1 MATRGPKRTLT
12 VDRVA
17 ATALQLLDDD
27 GPSAL
32 SVRRVATELGVAPN
46 ALYTY
51 VPDRVGL
58 ERAVVE
64 HVLATVDLALLDG
77 PAGQWRARVHRFA
90 LGLRSRLLDHPGAAA
105 LLMSAPMDGP
115 TALEVGERLL
125 AALEDAGLAS
135 TDRARGV
142 WVLIVF
148 VIGSVALDVAETDGR
163 RPLAPEQQRIAARR
177 DALSAVDAQAWPR
190 TVAALDVQAAWVGE
204 EQFTWGLDR
213 ILDGLATSAR

>member
-1 MATRGPKRTLT
+1 MG
-12 VDRVA
+12 
-17 ATALQLLDDD
+17 
-27 GPSAL
+27 
-32 SVRRVATELGVAPN
+32 
-46 ALYTY
+46 
-51 VPDRVGL
+51 
-58 ERAVVE
+58 
-64 HVLATVDLALLDG
+64 
-77 PAGQWRARVHRFA
+77 
-90 LGLRSRLLDHPGAAA
+90 
-105 LLMSAPMDGP
+105 
-115 TALEVGERLL
+115 RLL

-163 RPLAPEQQRIAARR
+163 RPLAPEQERIAARR

-190 TVAALDVQAAWVGE
+190 TAAALDVQAAWVGE